1 LGRIVGLANHTV
13 LRNANGTYTPI
24 EDSAAPIRDHQDK
37 LIGVVLVFRDSTL
50 ERKTQA
56 ALRESEKLTSA
67 ARMSATVAHEIN
79 NPLEA
84 VGNLLYLAKLTPGVP
99 EVAIEHLAV
108 AEQELERVSH
118 ITKQTLGFYRET
130 KTPER
135 IDLAQLVEYVLKLH
149 SNKFKTKSIK
159 VQREFEEC
167 PPVTGLSGE
176 LKQALSNLISNAA
189 DAVGDGGTICIR
201 LSCVEK
207 TNGVAIRAVIE
218 DDGPGIAVEHVDR
231 LFEPF
236 FTTKADV
243 GNGLGLWV
251 TKEIIERHEGTIT
264 IHSQIKSVLGGAAF
278 VVEIPTEP
286 FAGAAS
292 AYSEFR
298 DEADAPDQQHAAN
311 DTPSIKRMRLH
322 PEPPKVVD
330 QQ

>member
-1 LGRIVGLANHTV
+1 VGLANHTV
-13 LRNANGTYTPI
+13 LRNTNGTYTPI

-37 LIGVVLVFRDSTL
+37 LIGVVLVFRDATL

-84 VGNLLYLAKLTPGVP
+84 VGNLLYLAKRTPGVP
-99 EVAIEHLAV
+99 EVAIEHLVV

-149 SNKFKTKSIK
+149 SNKLKTKSIK
-159 VQREFEEC
+159 VQRDFEDC

-201 LSCVEK
+201 LSCVEN
-207 TNGVAIRAVIE
+207 TNGGAIRAVIE
-218 DDGPGIAVEHVDR
+218 DDGPGIASEHVDR

-243 GNGLGLWV
+243 GNGLGLWI
-251 TKEIIERHEGTIT
+251 TKEIIERHQGTIT
-264 IHSQIKSVLGGAAF
+264 IHSQTKSVLGGATF
-278 VVEIPTEP
+278 VVEIPSEP
-286 FAGAAS
+286 FVDAAS
-292 AYSEFR
+292 AS
-298 DEADAPDQQHAAN
+298 
-311 DTPSIKRMRLH
+311 
-322 PEPPKVVD
+322 
-330 QQ
+330 